1 MTEPPNLSHN
11 ETIKTKSRFLR
22 GSLAEGLAEIATGA
36 ISEDDQQL
44 IKFHGIYLQDDRDL
58 RAERA
63 KRKLDKA
70 YAFMARLRVPGG
82 VLAREQ
88 YLAMDR
94 LADERGNRSLRL
106 TTRQSIQFHGVIKTN
121 LRPALRQIDS
131 VLLDT
136 IAACGD
142 VNRNV
147 MVTPNEFAGPAY
159 EQVLQTG
166 RAISEH
172 LLPRTGAWR
181 EVFID
186 GEKITTE
193 PEAEPIYG
201 ATYLPRKFKIAIA
214 VPPQNDVDVFAHDL
228 SYIAI
233 VKNNAVL
240 GYNVVAGGG
249 MGATH
254 GDAQTHPRLGDVI
267 GFCHVT
273 DAVAVA
279 EAVVTVQRDY
289 GNRSNRRRARL
300 KYTIEDRGLAWF
312 VEQVNARLTNK
323 LEPARPYKF
332 TNNGDKMGWHTSP
345 DGLHHLTLFVENG
358 RVADAGEWRL
368 KSALKTIA
376 EAHPVAF
383 IITPNQNLIIAR
395 ADSPAR
401 ARIEATLA
409 AHGVPL
415 RASTLRES
423 AMACV
428 ALPTCGLALAEAER
442 YLPSLITRLD
452 GLLAEHGLDKQP
464 ITVRMTGCPNG
475 CARPYIAEIGFIGR
489 NPGRYNLHLGGAA
502 DGSRLNRLLLE
513 DADEAAIL
521 QTLAPLLESY
531 AKTRKRGEGFGDFV
545 TRTKIV

>member
-1 MTEPPNLSHN
+1 
-11 ETIKTKSRFLR
+11 
-22 GSLAEGLAEIATGA
+22 
-36 ISEDDQQL
+36 
-44 IKFHGIYLQDDRDL
+44 
-58 RAERA
+58 
-63 KRKLDKA
+63 
-70 YAFMARLRVPGG
+70 
-82 VLAREQ
+82 
-88 YLAMDR
+88 
-94 LADERGNRSLRL
+94 
-106 TTRQSIQFHGVIKTN
+106 
-121 LRPALRQIDS
+121 
-131 VLLDT
+131 
-136 IAACGD
+136 
-142 VNRNV
+142 
-147 MVTPNEFAGPAY
+147 
-159 EQVLQTG
+159 
-166 RAISEH
+166 
-172 LLPRTGAWR
+172 
-181 EVFID
+181 
-186 GEKITTE
+186 
-193 PEAEPIYG
+193 
-201 ATYLPRKFKIAIA
+201 
-214 VPPQNDVDVFAHDL
+214 
-228 SYIAI
+228 
-233 VKNNAVL
+233 
-240 GYNVVAGGG
+240 
-249 MGATH
+249 
-254 GDAQTHPRLGDVI
+254 
-267 GFCHVT
+267 
-273 DAVAVA
+273 
-279 EAVVTVQRDY
+279 
-289 GNRSNRRRARL
+289 
-300 KYTIEDRGLAWF
+300 
-312 VEQVNARLTNK
+312 
-323 LEPARPYKF
+323 
-332 TNNGDKMGWHTSP
+332 MGWHTSP